1 MKIIRYL
8 IAITCFVILFTQTIY
23 AVDAQ
28 AVLQVKIREALHYE
42 QQGNIIKAEMLY
54 KQLLENFPHNRQ
66 VVSRLIYLYM
76 RTNKLDSLERFL
88 EDEKNF
94 LTNNYYKITRI
105 ELLIKKNQ
113 LNEAK
118 KMAEVMLK
126 NAKVNLSTIKQF
138 AKVYQ
143 KYHLYDDAIELYLKA
158 RKESKNSIVFAQEL
172 ANVYQLQER
181 SYDALNEYLN
191 ILDNKTY
198 KNVRYRLEKLNL
210 SYEEIIVALETRQE
224 QEPNI
229 ELPELIGEFLMLSR
243 QYQRAFELYK
253 TLGNDALIK
262 LATLSEKQNLYK
274 LSIQCISEVLKSTKD
289 EQTVIFLENKI
300 GELYYLLN
308 DHEKAYKH
316 YKKVT
321 ELYQKTKASL
331 PSAYIFG
338 AYKNLA
344 YLELFE
350 YQNPVQ
356 SQIYLEKA
364 IDFASVLTDKAELNI
379 LLSQCYLQQ
388 EHYVKSEKILT
399 EIIDNKHYNKD
410 VKERAKMKRIE
421 TVLLKGDFSAADSLS
436 KDFFAHDYES
446 KFINDIAG
454 MYRTMNNELHLMQA
468 DDNVKNAALFLLRN
482 MYFNNNAQLNK
493 DIERLGIVLQDSSA
507 VSYLRLQVADYYYD
521 QGEYA
526 VAVEFCR
533 ELLTDNDDP
542 YREYVCFMTANCFN
556 QLGLNE
562 QAFAYYTAYLL
573 EFPQGTFAPDIR
585 FRLK

>member
-1 MKIIRYL
+1 MKIIRHL

-23 AVDAQ
+23 AVDDQ

-42 QQGNIIKAEMLY
+42 QQGNIIKAERLY
-54 KQLLENFPHNRQ
+54 KQLLENFAHNRQ
-66 VVSRLIYLYM
+66 VVSSLINLYM

-94 LTNNYYKITRI
+94 LTNNYYEITRI

-113 LNEAK
+113 LDEAR

-126 NAKVNLSTIKQF
+126 NAKVNLSTIKQV

-143 KYHLYDDAIELYLKA
+143 KYYLYDDAIELYLKA

-181 SYDALNEYLN
+181 YYDALNEYLN

-198 KNVRYRLEKLNL
+198 KNVRYRLEKLDL
-210 SYEEIIVALETRQE
+210 SYEEIIVALETRLE
-224 QEPNI
+224 HEPNI

-243 QYQRAFELYK
+243 QYQRAFELCK

-274 LSIQCISEVLKSTKD
+274 LSIQCLSEVLKSTKD
-289 EQTVIFLENKI
+289 EQTVLFLENKI

-338 AYKNLA
+338 AYNNLA

-364 IDFASVLTDKAELNI
+364 LDFANVLTDKAELNI
-379 LLSQCYLQQ
+379 LLSQC
-388 EHYVKSEKILT
+388 
-399 EIIDNKHYNKD
+399 
-410 VKERAKMKRIE
+410 
-421 TVLLKGDFSAADSLS
+421 
-436 KDFFAHDYES
+436 
-446 KFINDIAG
+446 
-454 MYRTMNNELHLMQA
+454 
-468 DDNVKNAALFLLRN
+468 
-482 MYFNNNAQLNK
+482 
-493 DIERLGIVLQDSSA
+493 
-507 VSYLRLQVADYYYD
+507 
-521 QGEYA
+521 
-526 VAVEFCR
+526 
-533 ELLTDNDDP
+533 
-542 YREYVCFMTANCFN
+542 
-556 QLGLNE
+556 
-562 QAFAYYTAYLL
+562 
-573 EFPQGTFAPDIR
+573 
-585 FRLK
+585 